1 MKLNS
6 VEFYQSVRLWNN
18 QEKKTVDLT
27 VVTSIDLQDHLVEL
41 RLDGQSEIIVI
52 PTANM
57 RHGRFGVPSKPEEIL
72 SYGPPLSEEE
82 KKEVFAE
89 LIKKTEKKQSLKK
102 GSNKK

>member
-57 RHGRFGVPSKPEEIL
+57 RHGRFG
-72 SYGPPLSEEE
+72 
-82 KKEVFAE
+82 EV
-89 LIKKTEKKQSLKK
+89 KTEQLESCIAEVETSPVMPQKKSKK
-102 GSNKK
+102 KK

>member
-41 RLDGQSEIIVI
+41 RLDGQGEIIVI

-57 RHGRFGVPSKPEEIL
+57 RHGRFGEVKTEQLESCIAEVKTSPVLP
-72 SYGPPLSEEE
+72 E
-82 KKEVFAE
+82 KKS
-89 LIKKTEKKQSLKK
+89 KKKK
-102 GSNKK
+102 